1 MLKKKETNNTGVK
14 NLYKNTK
21 GYLYLLPAL
30 VVLSIFVFYPIIN
43 AIIGSFDETKAS
55 GFVFG
60 FGSYEY
66 LFKDG
71 RFINSLKN
79 TVIYAAIVPIL
90 SVGISLVL
98 ANSLANIKNE
108 KVKGFFQ
115 SIYFLPYVTSLVA
128 IGVVWSWLFNSQY
141 GMINYLLGLIG
152 IEPIYW
158 LTDPN
163 WAMPALMI
171 FAVWKSLAFNTLIL
185 TTGIASI
192 NPQYYQ
198 AAKIDQATNGTIFR
212 KITIPLVSPIIL
224 YTYIISLIAAF
235 KVYTEVFVLFNGKTL
250 NGRVSTVVMYIIDRF
265 YGDQDFPLAFAAA
278 VVLLL
283 IILTVTFIQ
292 RTIARNKVHY

>member
-1 MLKKKETNNTGVK
+1 MLNKKQALFKQ
-14 NLYKNTK
+14 TK

-30 VVLSIFVFYPIIN
+30 VVLSIFVFYPIVN

-60 FGSYEY
+60 LGSYQY

-71 RFINSLKN
+71 RFINSLWN
-79 TVIYAAIVPIL
+79 TVIYAALVPVI
-90 SVGISLVL
+90 SVGLSLIL
-98 ANSLANIKNE
+98 ANTLANMKNE

-141 GMINYLLGLIG
+141 GIINYFLTFLGFS
-152 IEPIYW
+152 PINW
-158 LTDPN
+158 LTDPK

-198 AAKIDQATNGTIFR
+198 AAKIDQATNRTIFT
-212 KITIPLVSPIIL
+212 KITVPLVSPIL
-224 YTYIISLIAAF
+224 VYTYIISLIASF
-235 KVYTEVFVLFNGKTL
+235 KVYTEVFVLFGGKTL

-278 VVLLL
+278 VILLL
-283 IILTVTFIQ
+283 IIMSVTFIQ
-292 RTIARNKVHY
+292 RAIARNKVHY